1 MIRARENQSSRDSA
15 ASAIGPRLSRKEGRK
30 RCNNPINNPKTKKVL
45 FKFYPI
51 YVFIYT
57 QDLIHHCILNYAYVT
72 MASLGIFKSNIR
84 QYRKF
89 ICRILQLPIK
99 KYFEIIRATEI
110 HDDSLCMPKYRCSIA
125 HQIFEISQLGNLRIV
140 STNPAFSSNSEIASF
155 QIWFISCWWPP
166 SVLFITHEML
176 MENSSWTSQ
185 LTWNSTKFQS
195 AIRVRRGFKAH
206 EKRLPPPCLLIP

>member
-1 MIRARENQSSRDSA
+1 MWFREIVSYDRQQPVIRARENQSSRDSA

-72 MASLGIFKSNIR
+72 MTSLGIFKSNIR

-89 ICRILQLPIK
+89 ICRILQLPLK

-110 HDDSLCMPKYRCSIA
+110 HDDSLCIA
-125 HQIFEISQLGNLRIV
+125 TCQNIDTQ
-140 STNPAFSSNSEIASF
+140 
-155 QIWFISCWWPP
+155 
-166 SVLFITHEML
+166 
-176 MENSSWTSQ
+176 
-185 LTWNSTKFQS
+185 
-195 AIRVRRGFKAH
+195 
-206 EKRLPPPCLLIP
+206 LLIKFLKSHNWETFELFLQIQHFQAVLKLQVFKYDS